1 MRYCSNF
8 FQFFQ
13 GQISKDDVISV
24 EPVQLSST
32 ARTFAVVTYNNRSM
46 DLYKITPRR
55 ETFLGHYATE
65 EELAAEHPF
74 ARCVV
79 SHVFYHTKDLSEIV
93 GVGFATKMLAYSYA
107 ERVGGYFF
115 CEHHKRYEL
124 ESNRSHAR
132 MSIVGIPNQRSYLGH
147 YCNDA
152 VREIFGD
159 SSNYHICSRCGSR
172 YVAPNGQNPM
182 NPTECI
188 NCCSFAGGVA
198 PGRESGDIRSY
209 HSMQYHS
216 TIRFAE
222 GTGESSDR
230 TQVLHIGAELEQVG
244 NATDIAKAVER
255 IFGNTVAREYDCTV
269 SIECIT
275 HPWSLKYWEEHRDH
289 LAAFYRAVK
298 AAGGED
304 DSEACGM
311 HMHIDRAYFPDVPSA
326 VAKLTM
332 IFQKYWRGL
341 CKFSRRTTDNPRWAQ
356 KPRWTPEHVEGYL
369 RNSRFYYE
377 HDYNLHASAINLQ
390 HTNTIEIRL
399 WNGTIDVTK
408 LYATLKL
415 TARLAEIA
423 KTKTFAEI
431 ESMTWE
437 DILGDDE
444 EILQVWNANK
454 ERRLA

>member
-13 GQISKDDVISV
+13 GQIRKDDVISV
-24 EPVQLSST
+24 EPVQLSSS
-32 ARTFAVVTYNNRSM
+32 ARTFVVVTHNDRSM

-65 EELAAEHPF
+65 AELTAEHPF

-79 SHVFYHTKDLSEIV
+79 SHVFYHTKDLYEVV
-93 GVGFATKMLAYSYA
+93 GVGFATRNLAYAYTQQ
-107 ERVGGYFF
+107 VGGYFF
-115 CEHHKRYEL
+115 CNHHQRYEL
-124 ESNRSHAR
+124 EVDRSRAR
-132 MSIVGIPNQRSYLGH
+132 MSVVGVPNERSYSGQ

-159 SSNYHICSRCGSR
+159 VSNYQICRRCGSR
-172 YVAPNGQNPM
+172 FVAPNGQNPL

-198 PGRESGDIRSY
+198 PGRESGDIQSY

-269 SIECIT
+269 SVECIT

-311 HMHIDRAYFPDVPSA
+311 HMHIDRAYFPNVPSA

-341 CKFSRRTTDNPRWAQ
+341 CKFSRRTTDNPRWAH
-356 KPRWTPEHVEGYL
+356 KPRWSAEHVEGYL
-369 RNSRFYYE
+369 RNRSFYYDHNYLE
-377 HDYNLHASAINLQ
+377 HASAINLQ
-390 HTNTIEIRL
+390 HNNTIEIRL

-437 DILGDDE
+437 NILGDDE